1 MKVGE
6 LSAHIRLDGK
16 PEFDRGV
23 DDAGRRF
30 QGLGKTAQGVAQGLA
45 TGLVAA
51 TGTMAGLGAAA
62 FKTGIEYNALQQ
74 SSRAA
79 LTTLLG
85 SAEAANAQM
94 DKLDDFARTSPFA
107 KDVFIQ
113 AQQQMIGFGIAA
125 EDVIPILGA
134 VQDATA
140 AVGGSNRDISEIVT
154 TLSKISSTGKIT
166 AQDLNELGNKG
177 IDAAGLIGAEFGKTG
192 GEIREMITKGQ
203 ISADDAIDAITNQ
216 MSVKFGGAAANVK
229 ETWVGAVDRIKAA
242 WRDTGSVLA
251 APFVDPNGGGKA
263 IAWANDFADVLRAVQ
278 RQAEPLMGIVMARW
292 GSDLDKITPYLQGLK
307 DRIDGLDMSALNESL
322 GALEG
327 YGPIIA
333 GLSAAFAAWGTATI
347 PVIGGINP
355 IVAGVTAL
363 VLATPE
369 LRDGIGGVLS
379 AASPLLPIMSGLGR
393 EVADLG
399 MKVLKEVAP
408 AFIELATSVVEA
420 AVPLAGPFA
429 GAVSGILQIAEPLIG
444 VLADVVGWIAEL
456 PDEVL
461 LAGTA
466 FLMLKDNMGP
476 LTGVVNAV
484 KGAFDT
490 LQLRRH
496 LASMDG
502 LTGAAALGRGAMMN
516 FSGAVKAVGG
526 ALKTAFISNAPAL
539 AIAGLVTV
547 IGKIAGASADA
558 KAYVE
563 ALAESFDE
571 VTGAATDASRAL
583 VAEELQGT
591 HLSNVWG
598 IIGEDASDLT
608 EALLGNEEAAARVNA
623 VFAEMRDTGVQG
635 SDGIKYVGFH
645 ADELEDKFAE
655 LSGRTEEA
663 RDKHAEYQRLVG
675 DTSSTGKA
683 ISAEEEMIATRER
696 LIEVLDLEVGALQTL
711 IDKRREERGEA
722 LSLAEAQIRDAEARE
737 KMVALIE
744 MEGSALDETGNRF
757 DAYSEKGKAAIE
769 ATRGVSDSMNTT
781 ADSMAAAGENAEAIT
796 AALNEQ
802 YDSWIETAVAMGVPE
817 EKAHELATAYGLI
830 PSDIATEAVLETEG
844 IQQTLAEL
852 QIEIDETNGTI
863 KINGDPVPGQTTLA
877 ELEHAIDN
885 GNGTVTINGNDLPA
899 WLTVDALVASIV
911 ANDDAILALN
921 ADSRPGQK
929 KLKSLA
935 GEVRATEESVIINAN
950 NVPAQNMR
958 LRTQADI
965 NNTWGYVRIGA
976 ETGAFYSWLSR
987 VNGRTVGTAY
997 VQVGAVGSGVAM
1009 MQADGAVV
1017 DYYAD
1022 GGVRENHVAQIAP
1035 AGAWRVWAEPETGGE
1050 AYIPL
1055 APSKRAR
1062 SVQILEE
1069 TADRF
1074 DLMVVPK
1081 GATAFAGGG
1090 VSGGPSGGG
1099 RSVAPA
1105 SVGRTVILQVGDR
1118 EFTGYMEELA
1128 DGRIASNP
1136 GVAAANGLV
1145 NNMSRYRAQ
1154 IGV

>member
-30 QGLGKTAQGVAQGLA
+30 QGLGKTTQGVAKGLA

-94 DKLDDFARTSPFA
+94 DKLDEFARSSPFA

-125 EDVIPILGA
+125 DDVIPILGA

-140 AVGGSNRDISEIVT
+140 AVGGSNQDITDIVT

-203 ISADDAIDAITNQ
+203 ISADDAIGAITTQ

-242 WRDTGSVLA
+242 WRDTGSALA
-251 APFVDPNGGGKA
+251 APFVDPQGGGKA

-278 RQAEPLMGIVMARW
+278 RQVEPLMGVVMARW
-292 GSDLDKITPYLQGLK
+292 GKDLDKITPYLQGLK
-307 DRIDGLDMSALNESL
+307 DRIDGLDMSALNKSL
-322 GALEG
+322 DALEG

-333 GLSAAFAAWGTATI
+333 GLSGAFAAWGTAAI
-347 PVIGGINP
+347 PIIGGINP

-363 VLATPE
+363 ALATPE
-369 LRDGIGGVLS
+369 LRDEMGRVLS
-379 AASPLLPIMSGLGR
+379 AASPLLPIMSDLGR

-399 MKVLKEVAP
+399 MKVIKEVAP

-429 GAVSGILQIAEPLIG
+429 GAVSGLLQIAEPLIG
-444 VLADVVGWIAEL
+444 ILADVVGWMADL

-466 FLMLKDNMGP
+466 FLLLKDNMGP
-476 LTGVVNAV
+476 LTGAVNAV
-484 KGAFDT
+484 RGAFDT

-496 LASMDG
+496 LASMEG
-502 LTGAAALGRGAMMN
+502 LTGSAALGRAAMMN
-516 FSGAVKAVGG
+516 LSGAVKAVGG
-526 ALKTAFISNAPAL
+526 AMKTAFIANAPAL
-539 AIAGLVTV
+539 AIAGIVTV
-547 IGKIAGASADA
+547 IGKIAGASAAAEDRIKDLANSFEYVGDTSERVRQQIYENLLADENYFGLGNNLVDRFTDA
-558 KAYVE
+558 GIEISKVIDAILGDAE
-563 ALAESFDE
+563 AFNE
-571 VTGAATDASRAL
+571 VTAELERLAQAAEAAGDPRMAAQYRDMADAMVKQQENVGAATDEYIRY
-583 VAEELQGT
+583 Q
-591 HLSNVWG
+591 
-598 IIGEDASDLT
+598 DA
-608 EALLGNEEAAARVNA
+608 
-623 VFAEMRDTGVQG
+623 
-635 SDGIKYVGFH
+635 
-645 ADELEDKFAE
+645 
-655 LSGRTEEA
+655 
-663 RDKHAEYQRLVG
+663 VG
-675 DTSSTGKA
+675 DTSDTEKA

-696 LIEVLDLEVGALQTL
+696 LIDVLDLEVDALQTL

-722 LSLAEAQIRDAEARE
+722 LSLAEAQIKDAEARE
-737 KMVALIE
+737 KMVALID
-744 MEGSALDETGNRF
+744 MEGSALDETGERF
-757 DAYSEKGKAAIE
+757 DAYSEKGRAAIE
-769 ATRGVSDSMNTT
+769 ATRGVSDSMDTT
-781 ADSMAAAGENAEAIT
+781 ASSMAAAGESAEAIT

-817 EKAHELATAYGLI
+817 EKAHELAAAYGLI

-844 IQQTLAEL
+844 VKQTLAEL
-852 QIEIDETNGTI
+852 KIEIDETNGTV
-863 KINGDPVPGQTTLA
+863 KINGNSVPGQTTLA
-877 ELEHAIDN
+877 ELEDAIDN
-885 GNGTVTINGNDLPA
+885 GDGTVSIYGNDLPA
-899 WLTVDALVASIV
+899 WLTVDALVSSIV
-911 ANDDAILALN
+911 ANDEAILALN

-929 KLKSLA
+929 KLDSLA
-935 GEVRATEESVIINAN
+935 REVRETEESVIINAN

-958 LRTQADI
+958 LQTQADI
-965 NNTWGYVRIGA
+965 NNTWGYINIGA
-976 ETGAFYSWLSR
+976 LTSAFDSWLSR

-1009 MQADGAVV
+1009 LQADGGVV
-1017 DYYAD
+1017 DYYAN
-1022 GGVRENHVAQIAP
+1022 GGMRENHVAQIAP
-1035 AGAWRVWAEPETGGE
+1035 AGAWRVWAEPETEGE

-1055 APSKRAR
+1055 AMSKRAR

-1081 GATAFAGGG
+1081 NATPLADGA
-1090 VSGGPSGGG
+1090 VSGG
-1099 RSVAPA
+1099 RSSAPA
-1105 SVGRTVILQVGDR
+1105 QVGRTVILQVGDR
-1118 EFTGYMEELA
+1118 EFPAYMEELA
-1128 DGRIASNP
+1128 DGRIAANP